1 MLPSWED
8 ESGFED
14 LDVDQLVSQHRS
26 RVSPPTVPASRADPV
41 HQRSSQQHAV
51 RPAAAAASANVRRSA
66 MPASTPPVTLQPATV
81 PPQSHLIPSTHAD
94 DATCHP
100 AAALGLDGIKER
112 LLDLA
117 DQLLDAQLDS
127 EQQAVLQE
135 ERRSLMAVK
144 EKLQA
149 AQAGSQYG
157 RPPPDPYPSAPPS
170 LGNIKASTRMLPASS
185 GSGYQA
191 AQSNS
196 WQPSA
201 VRQAV
206 QTIPQRSSSIPS
218 RGVCDTAAP
227 ISSSMGQQQWQ
238 SQGQSSAVYGGSTS
252 FAYDAPDPAPR
263 DDMGMPVPDPTLRAS
278 SSSEPEGFVTCH
290 QHDGLEDK
298 RWDKTF
304 DWSTEMQHA
313 LEGNFGTKTFRA
325 NQRQAINASLAGKDV
340 FVLMPTGGGID
351 LTVTH
356 NQNLHTSTPPGFVQ
370 PLL

>member
-1 MLPSWED
+1 MAVLPSWED

-41 HQRSSQQHAV
+41 HQHSSQQHAV

-81 PPQSHLIPSTHAD
+81 PPQRHLIPSTHAD
-94 DATCHP
+94 VACHP

-117 DQLLDAQLDS
+117 DQLLDAQLDP

-157 RPPPDPYPSAPPS
+157 RPPPDPYPHASSS
-170 LGNIKASTRMLPASS
+170 LGNTNASTRMLPHSS

-191 AQSNS
+191 AQGNTS
-196 WQPSA
+196 QPSV

-218 RGVCDTAAP
+218 RDMYDTAAP
-227 ISSSMGQQQWQ
+227 SSSRSQLQWQ
-238 SQGQSSAVYGGSTS
+238 SQGQSSAAYGGSTS

-263 DDMGMPVPDPTLRAS
+263 DDMGMPVPDPMLRAS
-278 SSSEPEGFVTCH
+278 SSGEPEGFVTCH

-304 DWSTEMQHA
+304 DWSAEMQQA

-351 LTVTH
+351 LTVTQEPLGH
-356 NQNLHTSTPPGFVQ
+356 NSAFTL
-370 PLL
+370 